1 MSDYLTGAY
10 QEDNLKGLVGNKL
23 QRPTTRQQ
31 LEYKKQMLENELS
44 VVNEALATL
53 DQYPDLEKFNE
64 VIKRAI

>member
-1 MSDYLTGAY
+1 MSDYLTGDY
-10 QEDNLKGLVGNKL
+10 QEDNLKGLVGKKL